1 MCMGSMS
8 YELFTDSFICNSFV
22 CDSVDWLT
30 IYTLMTMTAYKFGLV
45 LFMISLCWSS
55 ELYPASENP
64 DDVQ

>member
-8 YELFTDSFICNSFV
+8 YELFTVSFMCNSFV
-22 CDSVDWLT
+22 CVDWLT
-30 IYTLMTMTAYKFGLV
+30 IYTLMTTAYKFGLV

-64 DDVQ
+64 DNVQ